1 MQAKGFIKV
10 CAITPELLVG
20 NPNYNVSIML
30 ELLKNNKAS
39 YAVFPEMS
47 VTGYTCADLFYSNLL
62 LNDVNKEIARFLK
75 ENCYKGI
82 VLIGAPLEIDGSLY
96 NCAFVIKEHQIL
108 GIVPKRSLPNSKEF
122 YEKRWFKSALY
133 NHMDSVYFNG
143 EMVHFGNL
151 IFDDF
156 ENNIHFGVEICE
168 DMWAPIA
175 PSNMLSYHGANLIF
189 NLSGSNETLGKSQI
203 RRTTVL
209 ENSRR
214 NCGAYVYASAGVNES
229 TSETV
234 YSGHNII
241 ASCGT
246 LIKETENFS
255 EKIRNNLR

>member
-143 EMVHFGNL
+143 EMVPL
-151 IFDDF
+151 VI
-156 ENNIHFGVEICE
+156 
-168 DMWAPIA
+168 
-175 PSNMLSYHGANLIF
+175 
-189 NLSGSNETLGKSQI
+189 
-203 RRTTVL
+203 
-209 ENSRR
+209 
-214 NCGAYVYASAGVNES
+214 
-229 TSETV
+229 
-234 YSGHNII
+234 
-241 ASCGT
+241 
-246 LIKETENFS
+246 
-255 EKIRNNLR
+255 